1 MIPHGNSTQ
10 SNRPQHLY
18 EIRDKQEDTVF
29 KYGISDNPIDEDGLS
44 KRIRN
49 QLIILNLAA
58 GWERYY
64 GIVLIQNIEGR
75 KTALVLEKEHID
87 TYEKKFDVK
96 PRGNRQ

>member
-1 MIPHGNSTQ
+1 MIHGNSNQ
-10 SNRPQHLY
+10 SHRPQHLY

-64 GIVLIQNIEGR
+64 G
-75 KTALVLEKEHID
+75 LVLHQDIDGREAARKLEKQYIEA
-87 TYEKKFDVK
+87 YQEKYGLK

>member
-1 MIPHGNSTQ
+1 MIPHGNSNQ

-49 QLIILNLAA
+49 QLILLNLAA

-64 GIVLIQNIEGR
+64 ANVLIQNIDGR
-75 KTALVLEKEHID
+75 TTARKLEKEYID
-87 TYEKKFDVK
+87 LYHEKYGVK

>member
-1 MIPHGNSTQ
+1 MILHGNSSK

-44 KRIRN
+44 KRIRD
-49 QLIILNLAA
+49 QLIIFNLAA

-64 GIVLIQNIEGR
+64 ATVLIQNIEGR
-75 KTALVLEKEHID
+75 TAALKLEKEHIEA
-87 TYEKKFDVK
+87 YEKEFGVK

>member
-1 MIPHGNSTQ
+1 MIHGNSNQ
-10 SNRPQHLY
+10 SHRPQHLY

-29 KYGISDNPIDEDGLS
+29 KYGISDNPIDIDGLS

-49 QLIILNLAA
+49 QLIILNLAV

-64 GIVLIQNIEGR
+64 GLVLHQDIEGR
-75 KTALVLEKEHID
+75 EAARKLEKQYIEA
-87 TYEKKFDVK
+87 YQEKYGLK

>member
-1 MIPHGNSTQ
+1 MIPHGNSNQ

-49 QLIILNLAA
+49 QLVILNLAA

-64 GIVLIQNIEGR
+64 ATILIQNIEGR
-75 KTALVLEKEHID
+75 KAALALEKEYID
-87 TYEKKFDVK
+87 AYEEKFGVK